1 MLGKRT
7 VSQRVEDWSP
17 DGFQVAVTEH
27 KGPEFDQF
35 RPDDQQADG
44 LNGAYYALRKRE
56 EKGLLKEL
64 KTSD

>member
-1 MLGKRT
+1 M
-7 VSQRVEDWSP
+7 
-17 DGFQVAVTEH
+17 TEH
-27 KGPEFDQF
+27 KGTEFG
-35 RPDDQQADG
+35 PDDQQADG